1 MNLVQET
8 IELIR
13 KEILL
18 ELRNKSAISGILL
31 YVFTTTFIVFLTF
44 LTVDPR
50 TWNALFWIVLLFA
63 SVNAIAKSFFQENS
77 NRQLYYYTLANPLA
91 IIFSKMIYNTLLLL
105 VIGLLCFG
113 LFTLFVGNPVKDVG
127 LFLITLLLSSIGLSI
142 AFTFI
147 SAISIKANNSST
159 LMVILSFPVIVPILL
174 SLIKLS
180 ANSIR
185 LVQDTAYSVDLI
197 ILMAIDA
204 ILIGIVLFLF
214 PFLWRD

>member
-1 MNLVQET
+1 MNLVRET
-8 IELIR
+8 IELVR
-13 KEILL
+13 KEIML

-31 YVFTTTFIVFLTF
+31 YVVTTTFIVYLTF
-44 LTVDPR
+44 ITINAR

-63 SVNAIAKSFFQENS
+63 SVNAIAKSFLQENS
-77 NRQLYYYTLANPLA
+77 QRQLYYYTLANPLA
-91 IIFSKMIYNTLLLL
+91 IVFSKIIYNTILLL

-113 LFTLFVGNPVKDVG
+113 LFALFVGNPVKDVD

-142 AFTFI
+142 AFTFV

-159 LMVILSFPVIVPILL
+159 LMVILSFPIVVPIIMTLL
-174 SLIKLS
+174 KLS
-180 ANSIR
+180 AISLR
-185 LVQDTAYSVDLI
+185 LIQDTAYRSDLI

-204 ILIGIVLFLF
+204 LLIAIVLILF

>member
-1 MNLVQET
+1 MNLVRET

-31 YVFTTTFIVFLTF
+31 YVFTTTFIVYLVFI
-44 LTVDPR
+44 TVGPR
-50 TWNALFWIVLLFA
+50 SWNALFWIVLLFA

-91 IIFSKMIYNTLLLL
+91 IIFSKMIYNTLLLI

-113 LFTLFVGNPVKDVG
+113 LFALFVGNPVKDIG

-147 SAISIKANNSST
+147 SAISIKANNSAT
-159 LMVILSFPVIVPILL
+159 LMVILSFPVVIPILMT
-174 SLIKLS
+174 LIRLS
-180 ANSIR
+180 ANSLR
-185 LVQDTAYSVDLI
+185 LIQDTAYTIDLI
-197 ILMAIDA
+197 ILIAIDA

>member
-31 YVFTTTFIVFLTF
+31 YVFTTTFVVYLTF
-44 LTVDPR
+44 ITVDGR
-50 TWNALFWIVLLFA
+50 FL
-63 SVNAIAKSFFQENS
+63 QENS
-77 NRQLYYYTLANPLA
+77 NRQMYYYTLANPLA
-91 IIFSKMIYNTLLLL
+91 IVFSKMIYNTILLL

-113 LFTLFVGNPVKDVG
+113 LFSLFVGNPVKDIG
-127 LFLITLLLSSIGLSI
+127 LFLLTLFLSSIGLSI

-147 SAISIKANNSST
+147 SAISIKANNSAT
-159 LMVILSFPVIVPILL
+159 LMVILSFPVIVPILMT
-174 SLIKLS
+174 LIKLS
-180 ANSIR
+180 ANSLR
-185 LVQDTAYSVDLI
+185 LIQDTAYESDLI
-197 ILMAIDA
+197 ILIAIDA
-204 ILIGIVLFLF
+204 ILFAIVLILF

>member
-1 MNLVQET
+1 VNLVRET

-31 YVFTTTFIVFLTF
+31 YVFTTTFVVYLTF
-44 LTVDPR
+44 ITVDSR

-63 SVNAIAKSFFQENS
+63 SVNAIAKSFMQENS
-77 NRQLYYYTLANPLA
+77 DRQLYYYTLANPLA
-91 IIFSKMIYNTLLLL
+91 IVFSKMIYNTILLF
-105 VIGLLCFG
+105 VIGVLCFG
-113 LFTLFVGNPVKDVG
+113 LFALFVGNPVKDPG

-142 AFTFI
+142 AFTFV

-159 LMVILSFPVIVPILL
+159 LMVILSFPVIVPILMT
-174 SLIKLS
+174 LIKLS
-180 ANSIR
+180 ACSLR
-185 LVQDTAYSVDLI
+185 LIQDTAYTADLI

-204 ILIGIVLFLF
+204 ILIAIVLILF